1 MSITSEDES
10 SFSSQFGLDD
20 LDDEE
25 ENLLAIKKQLL
36 ITQQFRVDQERKNA
50 VISTLRK
57 RIESLEDQKSVAY
70 AENDQ
75 LRQQL
80 HDKEEVEKQVSLMT
94 EELEHLNDKNSLLQL
109 EVNNVHEEYKG
120 QVSR

>member
-36 ITQQFRVDQERKNA
+36 IAQQFRVDQERKNA

>member
-10 SFSSQFGLDD
+10 TFSSQFGLDD

>member
-10 SFSSQFGLDD
+10 TFSSQFGLDE

-25 ENLLAIKKQLL
+25 ENLLAIKKQLM
-36 ITQQFRVDQERKNA
+36 ITQQFRIDQERKNA

-80 HDKEEVEKQVSLMT
+80 HDKEGVEKLLSSMT
-94 EELEHLNDKNSLLQL
+94 EELENVNDKNSLLHL
-109 EVNNVHEEYKG
+109 EVSNIQEELKG